1 MKKNLSLLFPFAC
14 SLCMLSCVKEDSF
27 NQQQGLASGTGNNSY
42 SHNYYQ
48 KKAYDPDNDV
58 SVVSKILLWDLRD
71 GLTSFLNCFNS
82 IYDAAYPA
90 REALGYPGKP

>member
-1 MKKNLSLLFPFAC
+1 
-14 SLCMLSCVKEDSF
+14 VKEDSF

-58 SVVSKILLWDLRD
+58 SVVS
-71 GLTSFLNCFNS
+71 
-82 IYDAAYPA
+82 YDPA
-90 REALGYPGKP
+90 VGFKGWSHLFFEVL